1 MLAALGFTVAAVLFG
16 LFTWSLPEIKGKK
29 TEALTKNYKIGFMFL
44 TLAFLVFGIA
54 SAINDESILSM
65 SVMIGDILI
74 VAASLFILSILYSGN
89 KYLKYILGAATI
101 AGAGLLIVR
110 GVAFFPEPFME
121 DSILVFNS
129 PRFVNFVIASTFLLV
144 WLPVNIRMAK
154 LFTANIDNSGRVI
167 DLYVYMYFAAT
178 FAAAIFVLSKK
189 PITLA
194 ISFTAVCIAFLM
206 LVIANRLINILG
218 ERSHGRK

>member
-1 MLAALGFTVAAVLFG
+1 MLAVLGFTVAAILFG
-16 LFTWSLPEIKGKK
+16 LFTWSLPEVKGKK
-29 TEALTKNYKIGFMFL
+29 TKELVKNYKIGFSLL

-54 SAINDESILSM
+54 SAINDDSILSV
-65 SVMIGDILI
+65 SVMIGDVLI
-74 VAASLFILSILYSGN
+74 VAASIFILEILYSGN
-89 KYLKYILGAATI
+89 KYLKYILGLATI
-101 AGAGLLIVR
+101 VGIAFLVIR
-110 GVAFFPEPFME
+110 GVAFYPEPFME

-154 LFTANIDNSGRVI
+154 LFTSEIHNSGQVI
-167 DLYVYMYFAAT
+167 DLYIYMYFAAT
-178 FAAAIFVLSKK
+178 FASMIFVLSKK

-206 LVIANRLINILG
+206 LVIANRLINLLG
-218 ERSHGRK
+218 DKTNGR